1 MRKTMK
7 YLFIAACFTLS
18 IFMISGAVNAAP
30 AISRETYETK
40 QGSITDAEWPITGM
54 YQTKDEVWP
63 PAA

>member
-40 QGSITDAEWPITGM
+40 QGSITDAEWPIKIGRASCR
-54 YQTKDEVWP
+54 ERVLW
-63 PAA
+63 